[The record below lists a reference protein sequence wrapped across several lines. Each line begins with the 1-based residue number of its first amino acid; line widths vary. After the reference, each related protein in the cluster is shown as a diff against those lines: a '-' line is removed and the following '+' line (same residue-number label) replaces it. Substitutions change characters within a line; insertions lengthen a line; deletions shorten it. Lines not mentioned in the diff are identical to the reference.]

1 VYKNLFQKLRSTQNQ
16 RVADTFL
23 DTDVF
28 LIRQPKLVG
37 LLLPKQLIQ
46 LSKIR
51 ACGSCKAGAFLI
63 FHILSF

>member
-28 LIRQPKLVG
+28 LIRPPKFVG

-51 ACGSCKAGAFLI
+51 PVVRAKPGLF
-63 FHILSF
+63 